1 MINKYDIIKA
11 SISLR
16 ATIGDSQWMQANQ
29 ASILEPI
36 PSSWVSAGELEL
48 PLGCRL
54 RSLGVNWTT
63 TNDLVIAF
71 MYLERLGLVESWSN
85 RGDARSLLIRRTTGW
100 PG

>member
-36 PSSWVSAGELEL
+36 PSSWVSADELGL
-48 PLGCRL
+48 PFGYRL
-54 RSLGVNWTT
+54 KVLGVNWTT
-63 TNDLVIAF
+63 TKDLMITF
-71 MYLERLGLVESWSN
+71 MYLERLGLVEFCSN
-85 RGDARSLLIRRTTGW
+85 KDDAKSFVIRRTAG
-100 PG
+100 

>member
-36 PSSWVSAGELEL
+36 PNNWVSADELG
-48 PLGCRL
+48 PLLGYRL
-54 RSLGVNWTT
+54 TSLGVNWATT
-63 TNDLVIAF
+63 KDLVIAF
-71 MYLERLGLVESWSN
+71 MYLEHLGLVESWSK
-85 RGDARSLLIRRTTGW
+85 RDDARSLLIRRTTGW
-100 PG
+100 PD